1 MNTQTANES
10 AQVSSESYQ
19 QLVERVDRLEKLLLK
34 LVEIAENRG
43 DVRAMREAEI
53 AYRSGDAIAFGD
65 LVDELLAEE

>member
-1 MNTQTANES
+1 MNTQIANES